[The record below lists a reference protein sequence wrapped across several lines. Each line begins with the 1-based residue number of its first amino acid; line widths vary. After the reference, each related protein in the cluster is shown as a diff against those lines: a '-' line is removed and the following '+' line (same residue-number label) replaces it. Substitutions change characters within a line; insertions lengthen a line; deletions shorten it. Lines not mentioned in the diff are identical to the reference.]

1 MKTVKRTNLLVC
13 AAALTLALGLATS
26 TAEAAVTREGAW
38 PSEDPKVS
46 LSLGRT
52 TRGEALRELA
62 EEAEWSLAF
71 EEIHELN
78 AHVVIEL
85 KDVPAST
92 ALDAILG
99 SGAWTAKRE
108 GSLVSIAL
116 RAEGARGTGPTPP
129 APPAPPAPPS
139 PPEPPS
145 LAVATRKESGARD
158 ISVTGESV
166 KIAAG
171 DTVRDVTVMGGE
183 AEIAGHVTGDLAVI
197 GGSARIHDG
206 ARIDGD
212 ANAIGGSITIDEG
225 GRVDGEVSVIGGIV
239 RGAEHAR
246 GRGVKIV
253 AGGDRDDEKEEAQLG
268 LFARASRAVSS
279 AVSSA
284 ALLFVFGSV
293 LIALAGDRF
302 DHLRGEIAAR
312 PMKSIAMGLVGG
324 IGTIL
329 ALIVLAVTVIGIP
342 FSAVGAVLF
351 LFAIFAG
358 TAAAATT
365 AGAAIAGHRFKSP
378 YGHLA
383 VGCAIYL
390 VAGLLPW
397 IGGWLQIAM
406 LLAGYGAIVSTRA
419 AGLIRRKTPS
429 LPPTMAP
436 YR

>member
-13 AAALTLALGLATS
+13 AAALTLAIGLATS
-26 TAEAAVTREGAW
+26 TADAAVTREGAW

-52 TRGEALRELA
+52 SRSDALRELA
-62 EEAEWSLAF
+62 EEADWSLAF
-71 EEIHELN
+71 EEIHELD
-78 AHVVIEL
+78 AKVVIEL

-108 GSLVSIAL
+108 GSLVSISL
-116 RAEGARGTGPTPP
+116 RSEGSRGTSPTPP
-129 APPAPPAPPS
+129 TPPS
-139 PPEPPS
+139 PPDPPS
-145 LAVATRKESGARD
+145 LAVAARKDSSARD

-183 AEIAGHVTGDLAVI
+183 ADIEGHVTGDLAVI
-197 GGSARIHDG
+197 GGSARIHEG

-253 AGGDRDDEKEEAQLG
+253 AGGDRDDDKQELS

-284 ALLFVFGSV
+284 ALLFVLGSV

-324 IGTIL
+324 IGTII

-365 AGAAIAGHRFKSP
+365 AGAAIAGHRFRSP

-397 IGGWLQIAM
+397 IGGWLQMAM

-419 AGLIRRKTPS
+419 AGLIRRKQAA